1 MASDADL
8 PLLRRPT
15 AILTS
20 FDIYESKTLL
30 CIVGSNESEG
40 YYRVLR
46 ITRGTDDVRKMVD
59 DDMVS
64 HSRDGI
70 HQLVSRLL
78 ASGMRLLVAKVCGIL
93 GFVRFTKG
101 CYISLVAKRK
111 PVALLGGHYIY
122 HVEDTRLISV
132 AYRPERSEVEEKCIA
147 TFKNV
152 DLTKNFY
159 YSHTYDITHTLQKNV
174 LLNRE
179 PERHYHSMF
188 VWNYQLICN
197 ATQAIGCEWTLALIH
212 GYVDQS
218 KLSMFGR
225 DVYVTLI
232 ARRSRIFAGVRYLK
246 RGVNDAGYVANDVET
261 EQIVNTMELTSFD
274 MPYGRPFSN
283 PYYTAYVQ
291 HRGSIPLFWSQ
302 ETSGI
307 APKPPIEIN
316 VRDPYFVEAGRHFD
330 SLFRR
335 YGTPVIVLN
344 LIKTKERAKRESLL
358 GEEFSEGLHYLN
370 QFLPRGKKIRYLAWD
385 MSRAKKNRQEDVLA
399 ILEVIAEETLSL
411 TGIFH
416 NGAEL
421 YSNYLKR
428 HHAGD
433 LNPLRTKMRRQ
444 TGVVRSNCIDCLDR
458 TNAAQSIIGKVALAH
473 QLFELGQINEPLL
486 SFNTDAA
493 MIIEE
498 MYHDLGNTIALQ
510 YGGSH
515 LVNTVQTYRR
525 NTNWRSHSRDIVESL
540 RRYYSNSLLDMERQ
554 EAITYFV
561 EKSIFP
567 PAKVSDAAS
576 PFSLSHLAAESPSG
590 DGTFPSANT
599 EVGKVVS
606 RPNQVDKPAFRKW
619 WTSLGDDSESDDD
632 SEVNDEVVDNSN
644 SADGYWNEYYRPHE
658 YTSLDSLF
666 VGSINSSASLHPST
680 NTQNMPSPF
689 ADRGNSTSSGNSD
702 QQQQQQRRPNERLR
716 FMQQEP
722 KWLKSEGDEY
732 TDPTTVSRQEIYER
746 VSAKTTAPQVL
757 QPMCVGGWMTDGVT
771 SPLQEPKVS
780 DAELDEYEKYVHQ
793 FDDLKKW
800 IVPPSNVLYSDYV
813 KAQTENSCNNRVP
826 MPLTGTASVFGS
838 ATGMARSAAA
848 RQHRMMVPGGMRINT
863 AVESGFRHSA
873 DRQRSQTPTPGGL
886 APFLAQ
892 PSISAT
898 PSRGHLHR
906 LFGADGGQ
914 EQQGRLRSNTASHE
928 RGSLWGLWP
937 QSADPA
943 SVGGGG
949 PRNSGLTAAIGGSGM
964 AGRSPMAAHPLA
976 SSNIHNISSANVG
989 GTHGRGR
996 HFHDRSRSLDLDKMD
1011 ARKGSLPLPTFGTES
1026 ATAANLSMATGSAGM
1041 AAAEPRVTESDL
1053 KIYQDYVKMRKAFDG
1068 HRDRT

>member
-1 MASDADL
+1 
-8 PLLRRPT
+8 
-15 AILTS
+15 
-20 FDIYESKTLL
+20 
-30 CIVGSNESEG
+30 
-40 YYRVLR
+40 
-46 ITRGTDDVRKMVD
+46 
-59 DDMVS
+59 
-64 HSRDGI
+64 
-70 HQLVSRLL
+70 
-78 ASGMRLLVAKVCGIL
+78 
-93 GFVRFTKG
+93 
-101 CYISLVAKRK
+101 
-111 PVALLGGHYIY
+111 
-122 HVEDTRLISV
+122 
-132 AYRPERSEVEEKCIA
+132 
-147 TFKNV
+147 
-152 DLTKNFY
+152 
-159 YSHTYDITHTLQKNV
+159 
-174 LLNRE
+174 
-179 PERHYHSMF
+179 
-188 VWNYQLICN
+188 
-197 ATQAIGCEWTLALIH
+197 
-212 GYVDQS
+212 
-218 KLSMFGR
+218 
-225 DVYVTLI
+225 
-232 ARRSRIFAGVRYLK
+232 
-246 RGVNDAGYVANDVET
+246 
-261 EQIVNTMELTSFD
+261 
-274 MPYGRPFSN
+274 
-283 PYYTAYVQ
+283 
-291 HRGSIPLFWSQ
+291 
-302 ETSGI
+302 
-307 APKPPIEIN
+307 
-316 VRDPYFVEAGRHFD
+316 
-330 SLFRR
+330 
-335 YGTPVIVLN
+335 
-344 LIKTKERAKRESLL
+344 
-358 GEEFSEGLHYLN
+358 
-370 QFLPRGKKIRYLAWD
+370 
-385 MSRAKKNRQEDVLA
+385 
-399 ILEVIAEETLSL
+399 
-411 TGIFH
+411 
-416 NGAEL
+416 
-421 YSNYLKR
+421 
-428 HHAGD
+428 
-433 LNPLRTKMRRQ
+433 
-444 TGVVRSNCIDCLDR
+444 
-458 TNAAQSIIGKVALAH
+458 
-473 QLFELGQINEPLL
+473 
-486 SFNTDAA
+486 
-493 MIIEE
+493 
-498 MYHDLGNTIALQ
+498 
-510 YGGSH
+510 
-515 LVNTVQTYRR
+515 
-525 NTNWRSHSRDIVESL
+525 
-540 RRYYSNSLLDMERQ
+540 
-554 EAITYFV
+554 
-561 EKSIFP
+561 KSIFP

-576 PFSLSHLAAESPSG
+576 PFSLSHPAAESPSG

-813 KAQTENSCNNRVP
+813 KAQTENSRNNRAS

-848 RQHRMMVPGGMRINT
+848 RQHRMVVPGGMRINT

-964 AGRSPMAAHPLA
+964 VGRSPMAAHPLA

-1011 ARKGSLPLPTFGTES
+1011 ARKGSLPQPTFGTES

>member
-1 MASDADL
+1 
-8 PLLRRPT
+8 
-15 AILTS
+15 
-20 FDIYESKTLL
+20 
-30 CIVGSNESEG
+30 
-40 YYRVLR
+40 
-46 ITRGTDDVRKMVD
+46 
-59 DDMVS
+59 
-64 HSRDGI
+64 
-70 HQLVSRLL
+70 
-78 ASGMRLLVAKVCGIL
+78 
-93 GFVRFTKG
+93 
-101 CYISLVAKRK
+101 
-111 PVALLGGHYIY
+111 
-122 HVEDTRLISV
+122 
-132 AYRPERSEVEEKCIA
+132 
-147 TFKNV
+147 
-152 DLTKNFY
+152 
-159 YSHTYDITHTLQKNV
+159 
-174 LLNRE
+174 
-179 PERHYHSMF
+179 MF

-197 ATQAIGCEWTLALIH
+197 AMQAIGCEWTVALIH

-554 EAITYFV
+554 EAITFFV

-567 PAKVSDAAS
+567 PVKTPEATS
-576 PFSLSHLAAESPSG
+576 PFSVSYPPAESPSSG
-590 DGTFPSANT
+590 LALLSAN
-599 EVGKVVS
+599 EEFDKVAS
-606 RPNQVDKPAFRKW
+606 RPNQVDRPVFRKW
-619 WTSLGDDSESDDD
+619 WTSLGDETESDNGNEVDSEAADDG
-632 SEVNDEVVDNSN
+632 N

-680 NTQNMPSPF
+680 SAQNMPSPF
-689 ADRGNSTSSGNSD
+689 ADRGNLTSSGNSD
-702 QQQQQQRRPNERLR
+702 HQQQRRPNERLR
-716 FMQQEP
+716 YKQQEP
-722 KWLKSEGDEY
+722 KWLKSESDEY
-732 TDPTTVSRQEIYER
+732 VDPTTVSRQEIYER
-746 VSAKTTAPQVL
+746 VCAKTAAPQVL
-757 QPMCVGGWMTDGVT
+757 QPLCVGGWMTDGIT

-800 IVPPSNVLYSDYV
+800 IVPPSNVLYTDYV
-813 KAQTENSCNNRVP
+813 KAQAENNRNSRTAFP
-826 MPLTGTASVFGS
+826 RGGAASVFGS
-838 ATGMARSAAA
+838 ATGLAGSVAA
-848 RQHRMMVPGGMRINT
+848 RQHRMAAPGGMRINT
-863 AVESGFRHSA
+863 GAESGFRHSA

-886 APFLAQ
+886 GPFSIQ
-892 PSISAT
+892 PSLSAT

-906 LFGADGGQ
+906 LFGADSSQ
-914 EQQGRLRSNTASHE
+914 EPHDRLRSNTATHE

-937 QSADPA
+937 RSGDPA
-943 SVGGGG
+943 SGGGRLRDTG
-949 PRNSGLTAAIGGSGM
+949 PNTGSGGN
-964 AGRSPMAAHPLA
+964 AGRSHMATHPLA
-976 SSNIHNISSANVG
+976 LSNIHAISSANVG
-989 GTHGRGR
+989 GAHSRGR
-996 HFHDRSRSLDLDKMD
+996 YFHDRSRSLDLDKMD
-1011 ARKGSLPLPTFGTES
+1011 IRKGSMPTFDTEQ
-1026 ATAANLSMATGSAGM
+1026 ANQAIGSAGM
-1041 AAAEPRVTESDL
+1041 ATAEPRVAESDL
-1053 KIYQDYVKMRKAFDG
+1053 KIYQDYVKLRKAFDG
-1068 HRDRT
+1068 HRDHT